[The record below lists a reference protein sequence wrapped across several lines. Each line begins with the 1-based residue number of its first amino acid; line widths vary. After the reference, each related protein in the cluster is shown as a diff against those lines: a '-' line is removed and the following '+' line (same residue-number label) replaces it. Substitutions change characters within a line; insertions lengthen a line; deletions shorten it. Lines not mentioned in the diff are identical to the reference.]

1 MNLFNEQVAN
11 AYAIAKTLGYEFSV
25 QEFQKEYSQYH
36 DEALKA
42 LNSNCDQSIQLYS
55 FFLSIAFR
63 RFFIRHQIINAH
75 AKVIC
80 N

>member
-1 MNLFNEQVAN
+1 MNLFDEQVAN

-42 LNSNCDQSIQLYS
+42 LNSNCQLATCEAMQRPY
-55 FFLSIAFR
+55 
-63 RFFIRHQIINAH
+63 
-75 AKVIC
+75 
-80 N
+80 